1 MERTFIL
8 VIAIGFFLGASHL
21 LVQSLPIKYHE
32 RNLNVKTPS
41 YTRKHPNKK
50 IIDNRQATQKQIKD
64 SDDQKSATED
74 ALGWAMFPIPLGNAG
89 GNKIPSQKGKFSMFP
104 KIAHTNETVDKSTRA
119 FSTAKSKAHT
129 EMTVSVPVLKT
140 DKVGNIVFDK
150 LFANNKDTLEDS
162 QQKEYY
168 RGTPST
174 VKFRAPERPR
184 MYSPGHRYGLSTVC
198 RKRSTVY
205 NVPNIF
211 QYLRPRIYNRV
222 FSFRAVWMDLRE
234 EIWKEGNSQE
244 CHQANMTDWL
254 KYINCAIRRNM
265 RMDYLVPMYPL
276 HQQGYYFHPDI
287 KFYRLVK

>member
-1 MERTFIL
+1 MEKIPI
-8 VIAIGFFLGASHL
+8 VIKVIGLFLSTSHL
-21 LVQSLPIKYHE
+21 LVQTLPIKYHE
-32 RNLNVKTPS
+32 RNSKNETPS
-41 YTRKHPNKK
+41 AHGSH
-50 IIDNRQATQKQIKD
+50 QSLQ
-64 SDDQKSATED
+64 
-74 ALGWAMFPIPLGNAG
+74 IPLKPADDAG
-89 GNKIPSQKGKFSMFP
+89 HGPSVLNGTVGLVMFP
-104 KIAHTNETVDKSTRA
+104 KSSEGGNRLHPIWK
-119 FSTAKSKAHT
+119 KSKINIFPHFTRHNEPGGQSNNNSTVQT
-129 EMTVSVPVLKT
+129 EMTISVPELRT
-140 DKVGNIVFDK
+140 DVSGNIVFDK
-150 LFANNKDTLEDS
+150 WFATNGDS
-162 QQKEYY
+162 QVNSRVKEYY
-168 RGTPST
+168 RGSPST

-211 QYLRPRIYNRV
+211 LYLKPRIYNRV

-244 CHQANMTDWL
+244 CHQANMTDWW

-287 KFYRLVK
+287 KFYRYVK